1 MRSLIKNQRG
11 HIRTIEAFFAVV
23 LLLSSIT
30 LFAKTQSTATDT
42 NESLSSTAYS
52 TLLSLDSD
60 GKIGVLIENE
70 SWAEIK
76 ELVQTTLPLAAWF
89 NLTVFDKNMVCLN
102 EIPICTG
109 SAVSDQITSL
119 DYICAGINSNYA
131 VYLVRLQVS
140 AVD

>member
-1 MRSLIKNQRG
+1 MKRLIKNKRG
-11 HIRTIEAFFAVV
+11 QIRTIEAFFAVV
-23 LLLSSIT
+23 LLLSSMT

-60 GKIGVLIENE
+60 GKIGVLIENG
-70 SWAEIK
+70 SWLEIK
-76 ELVQTTLPLAAWF
+76 ELVQTTLPPAAWF
-89 NLTVFDKNMVCLN
+89 NLTVFDRNMARLN

-109 SAVSDQITSL
+109 NAVSDKIASI
-119 DYICAGINSNYA
+119 DYVCASINGNYT